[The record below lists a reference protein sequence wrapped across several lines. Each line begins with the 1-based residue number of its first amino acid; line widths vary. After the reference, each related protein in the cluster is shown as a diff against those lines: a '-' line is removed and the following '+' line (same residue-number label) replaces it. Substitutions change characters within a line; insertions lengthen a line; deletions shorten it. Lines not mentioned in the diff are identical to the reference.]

1 MTRRYPRQD
10 VRRKQFEF
18 EDTFGPLLSPNAV
31 VTNLP
36 ADAPPAQPR
45 FILSREHRIMIASN
59 IGTQLTLQLGYPAL
73 VEAPS
78 LDELRGW
85 ARNLDNGFDRI
96 FAGQRSWYS
105 GAILVFEVP
114 HGHPDFQIGRL
125 FEHLFKPDLK
135 KQVASFSATTG
146 FRDGM
151 LNLNFEVSQ
160 YAVYNRAA
168 EASPALL
175 GNAQPSGR
183 RF

>member
-96 FAGQRSWYS
+96 FAGQRVGTPALYWFLKYPMGIPIFRS
-105 GAILVFEVP
+105 GAYSSIYSSL
-114 HGHPDFQIGRL
+114 I
-125 FEHLFKPDLK
+125 
-135 KQVASFSATTG
+135 
-146 FRDGM
+146 
-151 LNLNFEVSQ
+151 
-160 YAVYNRAA
+160 
-168 EASPALL
+168 
-175 GNAQPSGR
+175 
-183 RF
+183 